1 MPALTIRVCLF
12 SGDLVRGSWQCA
24 KYFKGRAP
32 MRIRSMQLVLPV
44 VLATAVVATS
54 DANEHSRRSS
64 AVARLSSFNEVPAI
78 VTGARGSFR
87 ATLSADGTT
96 LSFELSWEG
105 LSGPPLFAHIH
116 VGQAGV
122 NGGVTIF
129 LCGGDAQPACPQAT
143 SASITGT
150 ATAANVLAIPAQG
163 VQAGNLAQVLNAM
176 RLGKTYA
183 NIHTPQFM
191 GGEARGQISVRS
203 REGEGEGEED

>member
-1 MPALTIRVCLF
+1 
-12 SGDLVRGSWQCA
+12 
-24 KYFKGRAP
+24 
-32 MRIRSMQLVLPV
+32 MQLVLPV

-54 DANEHSRRSS
+54 DANEQSRRSS

-116 VGQAGV
+116 IGQTGV

-183 NIHTPQFM
+183 NIHTPRFM
-191 GGEARGQISVRS
+191 GGEARGQISVRGG
-203 REGEGEGEED
+203 GED